1 MSNNDLFLKLIIIGD
16 ANVGKTK
23 IIERYVNNCFN
34 PCSIATTGI
43 DFFTKKIKISNLNV
57 KLQIWDTAGQEQFMA
72 ITSSYIKNSNG
83 IILVYDITN
92 PNSFKNL
99 SKWLQIIKANSTNPD
114 YEILL
119 LGNKYDLEKKKVK
132 YLDGINFAVT
142 NDILMF
148 EEVSALEDSDKLK
161 NNIIEF
167 INILVEKMIKNNSQ
181 KLLSTNKSLLINN
194 GYHKTQSKCC

>member
-57 KLQIWDTAGQEQFMA
+57 KLQILDTAGQEQFMA
-72 ITSSYIKNSNG
+72 ITSLYIKNSNG
-83 IILVYDITN
+83 IILVY
-92 PNSFKNL
+92 
-99 SKWLQIIKANSTNPD
+99 
-114 YEILL
+114 
-119 LGNKYDLEKKKVK
+119 
-132 YLDGINFAVT
+132 
-142 NDILMF
+142 DILMF